1 MWISNTATTAMMVPI
16 ADAVLKQ
23 MKEKQLREAEEEK
36 KDDGEMEVR
45 DNDGSMHIDMGE
57 ITSNT
62 IQEEIALTAEEQTGP
77 TKGTG

>member
-36 KDDGEMEVR
+36 EDDGEMEVR

-57 ITSNT
+57 ITRNT